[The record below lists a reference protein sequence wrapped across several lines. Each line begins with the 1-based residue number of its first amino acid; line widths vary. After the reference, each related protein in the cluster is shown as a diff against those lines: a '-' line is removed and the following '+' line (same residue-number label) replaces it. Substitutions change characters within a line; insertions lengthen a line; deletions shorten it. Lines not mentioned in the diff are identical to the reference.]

1 MKGLISYTAW
11 SAALALLCLDCGFAE
26 QPRLRIAAA
35 SAIPTAVACTSVPP
49 DMTRMPVARK
59 MRVQTIEANGEKPG
73 ESSVEQSASSEI
85 ENSDVMATEALIDE
99 GALLLPTWDRGFW
112 AMPPGGLTRFLIP
125 PRDFINP
132 EQNLPPGPSGVNSG

>member
-1 MKGLISYTAW
+1 
-11 SAALALLCLDCGFAE
+11 
-26 QPRLRIAAA
+26 
-35 SAIPTAVACTSVPP
+35 
-49 DMTRMPVARK
+49 MTRMPVARK

-125 PRDFINP
+125 PRGFINP